1 MSPTLAT
8 QGGET
13 HLIRKPTKRTQD
25 GQLSQQVHATISR
38 WLLSLQNFGDTVY
51 SPLFFHEIIEIEL
64 VLPLMAAILIFSR
77 TESNLGMSIKST

>member
-13 HLIRKPTKRTQD
+13 YLIRKPTKPTQD

-38 WLLSLQNFGDTVY
+38 GLLSLQNFGDNVKAV
-51 SPLFFHEIIEIEL
+51 IIACIAL
-64 VLPLMAAILIFSR
+64 HNSCIVRSDPCLPRWQLRVERLI
-77 TESNLGMSIKST
+77 

>member
-13 HLIRKPTKRTQD
+13 YLIRKPTKRTQD

-38 WLLSLQNFGDTVY
+38 ALLSLQNFGDNVKAV
-51 SPLFFHEIIEIEL
+51 IIACIAL
-64 VLPLMAAILIFSR
+64 HNLCIVRSDPCLPRWQLRVERLI
-77 TESNLGMSIKST
+77 